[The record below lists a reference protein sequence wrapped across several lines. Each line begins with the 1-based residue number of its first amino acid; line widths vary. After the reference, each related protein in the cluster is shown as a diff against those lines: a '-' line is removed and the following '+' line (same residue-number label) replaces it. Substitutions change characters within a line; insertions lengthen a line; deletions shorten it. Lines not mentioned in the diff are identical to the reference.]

1 MRKGCGFIEDFP
13 VEEYYRDAKLCTIGK
28 GTTEI
33 QRLVMARM
41 IVE

>member
-1 MRKGCGFIEDFP
+1 MRGGCGFVEDSP
-13 VEEYYRDAKLCTIGK
+13 VQEYYREAKLCTIGE
-28 GTTEI
+28 GITEI